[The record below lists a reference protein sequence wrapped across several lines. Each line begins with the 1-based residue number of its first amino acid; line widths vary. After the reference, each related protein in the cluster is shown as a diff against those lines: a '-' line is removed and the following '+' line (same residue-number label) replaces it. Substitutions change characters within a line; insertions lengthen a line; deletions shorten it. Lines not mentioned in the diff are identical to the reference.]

1 MRYPIAP
8 MRQVAYLLNKTL
20 MHEGGFEPPKRVAI
34 DLKSIPFDQT
44 REPMPNRNDNDN
56 DKILF
61 LTGLL
66 KVINLLLR
74 QGSNL

>member
-1 MRYPIAP
+1 
-8 MRQVAYLLNKTL
+8 
-20 MHEGGFEPPKRVAI
+20 MHEGGFEPPKRGAT

-44 REPMPNRNDNDN
+44 REPMPNDN

-61 LTGLL
+61 LTELL

>member
-1 MRYPIAP
+1 M
-8 MRQVAYLLNKTL
+8 L
-20 MHEGGFEPPKRVAI
+20 EEGFEPSKRVAI

-56 DKILF
+56 DLILF
-61 LTGLL
+61 QTELL